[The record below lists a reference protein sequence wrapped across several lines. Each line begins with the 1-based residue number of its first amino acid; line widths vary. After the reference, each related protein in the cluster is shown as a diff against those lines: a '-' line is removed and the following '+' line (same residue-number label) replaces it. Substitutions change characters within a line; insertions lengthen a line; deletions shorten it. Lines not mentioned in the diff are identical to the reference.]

1 MTRQSTKKSEDK
13 DKPASSSGAGR
24 IVIVIIILCFVGI
37 MPVLIWLSIPPTST
51 YSTVNDASQ
60 YVATAAADT
69 DLQICTQNAVV
80 LNYPGVQNA
89 AKYNLSPDCNTATA
103 ANTVVMGVIG
113 FSSTEAQANALN
125 IAMNS
130 YKNWRETNTEV
141 YTDATSVI
149 IVTGPPGNTNVQAI
163 GNSLAAQGAEQVT

>member
-1 MTRQSTKKSEDK
+1 MTKKHTEK
-13 DKPASSSGAGR
+13 KNEPASASGAGR

-37 MPVLIWLSIPPTST
+37 MPVLVWLSIPPTST

-69 DLQICTQNAVV
+69 NLQICTQNVIV
-80 LNYPGVQNA
+80 LDYPGVQNA
-89 AKYNLSPDCNTATA
+89 AKYNLSPDCKTATS

-113 FSSTEAQANALN
+113 FSSTDAQANALN
-125 IAMNS
+125 PAMNS

-141 YTDATSVI
+141 YTDATNVI
-149 IVTGPPGNTNVQAI
+149 IVTGPPGDTYVQAI
-163 GNSLAAQGAEQVT
+163 GNSLSAQGANQVT